1 MYPEGEP
8 MTGVM
13 LASSLVKQ
21 YAPTLRFTMAET
33 GDDWQEGIT
42 SVVESAV
49 RTAHG
54 FVTNAE
60 ARVFIRTLLEGIE

>member
-1 MYPEGEP
+1 
-8 MTGVM
+8 M

-21 YAPTLRFTMAET
+21 YAPTLRPTMAET

-54 FVTNAE
+54 FVSTEE
-60 ARVFIRTLLEGIE
+60 AREFIRVLLERIG